1 MHLRQTYLKVMSAII
16 PAGAVGA
23 SLLLGSALPGIAAER
38 PVAASDP
45 PVSARLAAIREAV
58 FVVVGPEALAKQPDR
73 NLQLT
78 WGNRW
83 NNWGWSG
90 PRRRGWGAP
99 RWNNWR
105 NGWPNWNNFWR
116 NW

>member
-1 MHLRQTYLKVMSAII
+1 MWRKYLRAVSTLLPVGA
-16 PAGAVGA
+16 AGA
-23 SLLLGSALPGIAAER
+23 SILLGSVLPSDAAER
-38 PVAASDP
+38 PVPPAATGE
-45 PVSARLAAIREAV
+45 RLNAIREAV
-58 FVVVGPEALAKQPDR
+58 GVASRPGTILKQADP
-73 NLQLT
+73 NFHLT

-83 NNWGWSG
+83 NNWGWRPG
-90 PRRRGWGAP
+90 WRRP

>member
-1 MHLRQTYLKVMSAII
+1 MYHKYLRVVSSLVPM
-16 PAGAVGA
+16 GAVGA
-23 SLLLGSALPGIAAER
+23 CLLLGSVLPANATER
-38 PVAASDP
+38 PVSP
-45 PVSARLAAIREAV
+45 QRPVAERLSAIREAV
-58 FVVVGPEALAKQPDR
+58 LVVAGPGDIAKPADR
-73 NLQLT
+73 NFHLT

-83 NNWGWSG
+83 NNWGW
-90 PRRRGWGAP
+90 RRGWGWNRP

>member
-1 MHLRQTYLKVMSAII
+1 MWRRYLDVVASLI
-16 PAGAVGA
+16 PIGAAGA
-23 SLLLGSALPGIAAER
+23 SILLGSALPSDAAER
-38 PVAASDP
+38 PAASPGSVSDRLNAIQQAAVAAGRTAKITDP
-45 PVSARLAAIREAV
+45 NYR
-58 FVVVGPEALAKQPDR
+58 
-73 NLQLT
+73 LT

-83 NNWGWSG
+83 NNWGWRPGWG
-90 PRRRGWGAP
+90 PRP

>member
-1 MHLRQTYLKVMSAII
+1 MWRRYLEVVASLI
-16 PAGAVGA
+16 PIGAAGA
-23 SLLLGSALPGIAAER
+23 SILLGSALPGEAAER
-38 PVAASDP
+38 PAASPELVSDRLNAIQEAARVVAWSGRTEKTNDP
-45 PVSARLAAIREAV
+45 
-58 FVVVGPEALAKQPDR
+58 
-73 NLQLT
+73 NYHLT

-83 NNWGWSG
+83 NNWGWRPG
-90 PRRRGWGAP
+90 RGWGPP

>member
-1 MHLRQTYLKVMSAII
+1 MNRKYLKVMSAIL
-16 PAGAVGA
+16 PMGVMGA
-23 SLLLGSALPGIAAER
+23 SLLLGSALPTQAAQR
-38 PVAASDP
+38 PVARELSASE
-45 PVSARLAAIREAV
+45 RLAAIREAV
-58 FVVVGPEALAKQPDR
+58 LVVVGPETLAKQQDR
-73 NLQLT
+73 NFHLA

-83 NNWGWSG
+83 NHWGWRG
-90 PRRRGWGAP
+90 PRWGGRP

>member
-1 MHLRQTYLKVMSAII
+1 MYRKYLGVVSSLVPM
-16 PAGAVGA
+16 GAVGA
-23 SLLLGSALPGIAAER
+23 CLLLGSVLPANATER
-38 PVAASDP
+38 PVSPQP
-45 PVSARLAAIREAV
+45 PVAERLSAIREAV
-58 FVVVGPEALAKQPDR
+58 LVVAGPGRVSKPSDR
-73 NLQLT
+73 NFHLT

-83 NNWGWSG
+83 NNWGW
-90 PRRRGWGAP
+90 RRGWGWSRP

>member
-1 MHLRQTYLKVMSAII
+1 MHRKYLGLVSSLVPM
-16 PAGAVGA
+16 GAVGA
-23 SLLLGSALPGIAAER
+23 SLLLGSVLTANAAER
-38 PVAASDP
+38 PSLSQQPVAE
-45 PVSARLAAIREAV
+45 RLSAIREAV
-58 FVVVGPEALAKQPDR
+58 LVAIGPGELAQDHDP
-73 NLQLT
+73 NIQLT

-83 NNWGWSG
+83 GNWG
-90 PRRRGWGAP
+90 RRRHWGWRRP

>member
-1 MHLRQTYLKVMSAII
+1 MHRKYLGLVSNLI
-16 PAGAVGA
+16 PMGAVGA
-23 SLLLGSALPGIAAER
+23 SLLLGSVLTANAAER
-38 PVAASDP
+38 AVLPQAPVAE
-45 PVSARLAAIREAV
+45 RLSAIREAV
-58 FVVVGPEALAKQPDR
+58 LVVIGPGEVSKEIER
-73 NLQLT
+73 NFHLT

-83 NNWGWSG
+83 GNWGRRRNWGWH
-90 PRRRGWGAP
+90 RP

>member
-1 MHLRQTYLKVMSAII
+1 MQLRQAYLKLISGIV
-16 PAGAVGA
+16 PLGAVGA
-23 SLLLGSALPGIAAER
+23 SLLLGSALSGVAAER
-38 PVAASDP
+38 PAAAAEP

-58 FVVVGPEALAKQPDR
+58 FVVVGPEEAARQPDPDLR
-73 NLQLT
+73 LT

-83 NNWGWSG
+83 NNWGWRG
-90 PRRRGWGAP
+90 RPGWGRP

>member
-1 MHLRQTYLKVMSAII
+1 MGEFMWRKYLKVVASLVPIGA
-16 PAGAVGA
+16 AGA
-23 SLLLGSALPGIAAER
+23 SILLGSMLPGHAAER
-38 PVAASDP
+38 STFSSAGVSD
-45 PVSARLAAIREAV
+45 RLKAIREAV
-58 FVVVGPEALAKQPDR
+58 LVVYGPGNISKPADP
-73 NLQLT
+73 NFHLT

-83 NNWGWSG
+83 NNWGWRPG
-90 PRRRGWGAP
+90 RNWGRP

>member
-1 MHLRQTYLKVMSAII
+1 MQRKYLKIMRSIVPM
-16 PAGAVGA
+16 GAVGA
-23 SLLLGSALPGIAAER
+23 SLLLGSTLPTVAAER
-38 PVAASDP
+38 PAFNKS
-45 PVSARLAAIREAV
+45 PVSARLSAIREAV
-58 FVVVGPEALAKQPDR
+58 LVVVGPGEVSKLD
-73 NLQLT
+73 NNNFHLT

-83 NNWGWSG
+83 NNWGWG
-90 PRRRGWGAP
+90 GRRWGWGGRP

>member
-1 MHLRQTYLKVMSAII
+1 MYRKYLGII
-16 PAGAVGA
+16 SSLIPMGAVGA
-23 SLLLGSALPGIAAER
+23 SLLLGSVLPSNAMERPPSPRPPVAER
-38 PVAASDP
+38 LS
-45 PVSARLAAIREAV
+45 AIREAV
-58 FVVVGPEALAKQPDR
+58 LVVARPGEISKQADR
-73 NLQLT
+73 NFQLT

-83 NNWGWSG
+83 NNWGW
-90 PRRRGWGAP
+90 RRGWRP